1 MIVKVQLCRAV
12 VYYCLGFIYL
22 VRAGGC
28 CRMGAEGGRKA
39 WLGGLWLHDNLQKLS
54 VMSIEAG
61 ISARLDVIYCLPY
74 TYIDPQ

>member
-1 MIVKVQLCRAV
+1 MDV
-12 VYYCLGFIYL
+12 VGWGLK
-22 VRAGGC
+22 
-28 CRMGAEGGRKA
+28 EDEKA
-39 WLGGLWLHDNLQKLS
+39 LLGGLRPHDNLQKSS